1 MSIFVVVG
9 TTGVGKSA
17 LAVKLAKAL
26 SGHVINADSMQ
37 VYKGLD
43 IVTNKPDANELAMA
57 PHHLFDFL
65 DPAKEYSVSEFSRDA
80 TAIIDELNTKNEP
93 SVICGGTNYYI
104 QSLLWSQSI
113 IETATTPG
121 LSNKA
126 AILESAHH
134 SLDPSLADTLCYLL
148 EHTDPRTNTPDQ
160 ISEFSKTAPFHDTL
174 KQIDPVMAQRWHPN
188 DIRKIRRSLEVFYTT
203 GISHSDWYASQRNE
217 SNPDTR
223 LRYPTCVF
231 WLYGRPDKLN
241 PRLDARVD
249 QMIDK
254 GMFDELNDMRKKMTK
269 NEVVGVQSQYTRG
282 ILQAI
287 GFKEFH
293 DYFVAE
299 ENGEIDRLDDLRM
312 KGIEEMKIATRQY
325 AKRQVSW
332 IKNKLAP
339 QCVIEHEEG
348 SGALYLIDATD
359 VENLNDDLYNKVIE
373 LAQNFNAKKP
383 NESSTLLAPKLDDL
397 DLLSMRIADAS
408 EWEQYT
414 CDVCTIKST
423 GQKKI
428 LNGLHEWE
436 THLKSGVHKKALSYI
451 KKNQAWQEYIEKQKR
466 QKLNADE

>member
-188 DIRKIRRSLEVFYTT
+188 DIRKIRRSLEVQY
-203 GISHSDWYASQRNE
+203 R
-217 SNPDTR
+217 PDLTIGF
-223 LRYPTCVF
+223 LYYRYPTC
-231 WLYGRPDKLN
+231 
-241 PRLDARVD
+241 
-249 QMIDK
+249 K

-287 GFKEFH
+287 GIPVILKVGFKEFH

-299 ENGEIDRLDDLRM
+299 ENGEIDRLDDLRR

-397 DLLSMRIADAS
+397 DLLSMRIADSS

-466 QKLNADE
+466 QKLNAED